1 LFEAR
6 EKRTNSARRAEM
18 VRVLGG
24 TLPPSQYA
32 GWTAGD
38 PVALAHPPPVF
49 SGEFSP
55 SIPPK
60 PAVINTPPDGLA
72 RPQPRRWQ
80 APIAWN
86 MPSQPGTEGIRLS
99 SFQTLRAY
107 ADMSSIVRACIDK
120 RVEEIMGLE
129 WDIVPTMEAEL
140 AMADI
145 ADRKD
150 FQERRIKALRF
161 FSRPDPEYD
170 TYHSWLRAL
179 LEEVFVIDALSIY
192 IAPPRVPGKGLFG
205 SNLAAL
211 ALIAGDTIRPMVDV
225 QGGRPQAPAVAFQ
238 QYIYGVPR
246 VDLVDVVNQSE
257 LDEEL
262 GLPEAELRGD
272 QLLYLPYR
280 RRTNSPY
287 GHSHV
292 EACLVPTGIE
302 LSKQQ
307 YALSY
312 YKEGNVPASWIE
324 IGNADTPQQVKQWQ
338 DSLDAT
344 IGDTAARH
352 QVTVL
357 PAGSHAEETKPNAFT
372 DAYDMS
378 NKEEI
383 FAAFGLTAMD
393 MGMLPGGKSAG
404 LSGGKGMA
412 EANQSEGV
420 RASTKPLIMFLK
432 RALFDMVLQQFAG
445 QGDMQW
451 HWKGVDPP
459 ADQEKKDVADIAA
472 VAAGTLTRDEY
483 RTERGQQ
490 AFGLPLTKNPTVV
503 TPTGGLVNLA
513 DPTAPTGPT
522 PAASGDEAAPPGD
535 GDDAG
540 GSAGSGGTQRTNAP
554 DKPKPTPDG
563 ASPKETPLHDSM
575 ADQKPAAGARTGK
588 SMSAD
593 LRDELTKLM
602 NYQRHGKP
610 ITKFQSQHIAPELM
624 HYIQTGTMPIK
635 DVIGELER
643 SEDPAYKTVS
653 DDAALAM
660 QHVWLGDLTQAQAF
674 DIVNKT
680 MQDGAPFVLTADIEP
695 IARSLTAGTSSAD
708 CLAALKQY
716 YELVKYT
723 PGEDRGS
730 NGEFASG
737 GSSASH
743 SGIGTALH
751 TNTPDTT
758 GRAQGGNGAAR
769 GSASAPHSGIGTP
782 LRTTVPDHPTP
793 HSGIGTPLRTD
804 KPDKPAAPH
813 SGIGTPLRTDKPDAA
828 AKPHTAGDPPLKPFA
843 PYTPPKTR
851 TPQVGE
857 GNAPWAVGEFA
868 SQTVGSPGFDEPGY
882 DPLGRAHGIP

>member
-1 LFEAR
+1 
-6 EKRTNSARRAEM
+6 
-18 VRVLGG
+18 
-24 TLPPSQYA
+24 
-32 GWTAGD
+32 
-38 PVALAHPPPVF
+38 
-49 SGEFSP
+49 
-55 SIPPK
+55 
-60 PAVINTPPDGLA
+60 
-72 RPQPRRWQ
+72 
-80 APIAWN
+80 
-86 MPSQPGTEGIRLS
+86 MPTQPGTEGVRIS

-140 AMADI
+140 AMADV

-170 TYHSWLRAL
+170 TYHSWLRAM
-179 LEEVFVIDALSIY
+179 LEEIFVIDALSIY

-211 ALIAGDTIRPMVDV
+211 ALIAGDTIRPMVDA
-225 QGGRPQAPAVAFQ
+225 QGGRPQPPAVAFQ

-257 LDEEL
+257 LDEDL
-262 GLPEAELRGD
+262 GMPEAELRGD

-287 GHSHV
+287 GYSHV

-324 IGNADTPQQVKQWQ
+324 VGNADTPQQVKQWQ

-357 PAGSHAEETKPNAFT
+357 PAGSHATETKPNAFS
-372 DAYDMS
+372 DNYDMA

-432 RALFDMVLQQFAG
+432 RALFDLVLQQFAG

-459 ADQEKKDVADIAA
+459 ADQQKKDAADIAA

-490 AFGLPLTKNPTVV
+490 GFNLPLTKNPTVV

-513 DPTAPTGPT
+513 DPTAPTGPQ
-522 PAASGDEAAPPGD
+522 PAAPAPGADPEDATDSD

-554 DKPKPTPDG
+554 DKPKPTPSNDD
-563 ASPKETPLHDSM
+563 SKTTPLHDSM
-575 ADQKPAAGARTGK
+575 PDQKPKAGAHTGK
-588 SMSAD
+588 SMSTE
-593 LRDELTKLM
+593 LRAELVKLM
-602 NYQRHGKP
+602 NFQRHGKP
-610 ITKFQSQHIAPELM
+610 ITKFQAEHIAPDLM
-624 HYIQTGTMPIK
+624 HYIQTSGMPIK
-635 DVIGELER
+635 DVIAELDRED
-643 SEDPAYKTVS
+643 DPAYKTVS
-653 DDAALAM
+653 DASAYVMRALWAD
-660 QHVWLGDLTQAQAF
+660 QIGIDYAF
-674 DIVNKT
+674 DTMTKSMQVN
-680 MQDGAPFVLTADIEP
+680 APDVPLATVEE
-695 IARSLTAGTSSAD
+695 IARSLTAGKSPAE
-708 CLAALKQY
+708 CLAALKRY
-716 YELVKYT
+716 FEVLHV
-723 PGEDRGS
+723 
-730 NGEFASG
+730 
-737 GSSASH
+737 
-743 SGIGTALH
+743 GT
-751 TNTPDTT
+751 
-758 GRAQGGNGAAR
+758 
-769 GSASAPHSGIGTP
+769 
-782 LRTTVPDHPTP
+782 V
-793 HSGIGTPLRTD
+793 
-804 KPDKPAAPH
+804 
-813 SGIGTPLRTDKPDAA
+813 
-828 AKPHTAGDPPLKPFA
+828 AG
-843 PYTPPKTR
+843 
-851 TPQVGE
+851 Q
-857 GNAPWAVGEFA
+857 
-868 SQTVGSPGFDEPGY
+868 
-882 DPLGRAHGIP
+882 

>member
-1 LFEAR
+1 
-6 EKRTNSARRAEM
+6 M
-18 VRVLGG
+18 
-24 TLPPSQYA
+24 
-32 GWTAGD
+32 
-38 PVALAHPPPVF
+38 AHPPAVF
-49 SGEFSP
+49 SDSNFAP
-55 SIPPK
+55 AIPPQ
-60 PAVINTPPDGLA
+60 PSNINAAPDGLP
-72 RPQPRRWQ
+72 RPQPRRWN
-80 APIAWN
+80 APVAWN
-86 MPSQPGTEGIRLS
+86 MPTQPGTEGIRIS

-120 RVEEIMGLE
+120 RIEEIMGLE

-140 AMADI
+140 AMSDI

-170 TYHSWLRAL
+170 TYHAWLRAL

-211 ALIAGDTIRPMVDV
+211 ALIAGDTIRPLVDV
-225 QGGRPQAPAVAFQ
+225 QGSRPQPPAVAFQ

-257 LDEEL
+257 LDEDL
-262 GLPEAELRGD
+262 GVPEAQLRGD

-287 GHSHV
+287 GYSHV

-324 IGNADTPQQVKQWQ
+324 VGNADTPQQVKQWQ

-357 PAGSHAEETKPNAFT
+357 PAGSHATETKPNAFS
-372 DAYDMS
+372 DNYDMA

-420 RASTKPLIMFLK
+420 RASTKPLLMFLK
-432 RALFDMVLQQFAG
+432 RALFDLVLQQFAG

-451 HWKGVDPP
+451 HWKGIDPP
-459 ADQEKKDVADIAA
+459 ADQQKKDAADIAA
-472 VAAGTLTRDEY
+472 VAAGTKTRDEY
-483 RTERGQQ
+483 RTERGMQG
-490 AFGLPLTKNPTVV
+490 FNLPLTRNPTVV

-513 DPTAPTGPT
+513 DPTAPTGPQ
-522 PAASGDEAAPPGD
+522 PAAPTPGANPEDATDSD

-554 DKPKPTPDG
+554 DKPKPAPSNDD
-563 ASPKETPLHDSM
+563 SKSTPLHESM
-575 ADQKPAAGARTGK
+575 PDQKPAGGARTGK
-588 SMSAD
+588 SLSAD
-593 LRDELTKLM
+593 LRAELTQLM

-610 ITKFQSQHIAPELM
+610 VTKFQSQHIAPDLM
-624 HYIQTGTMPIK
+624 HYIQTSSMPIK
-635 DVIGELER
+635 EVIGELER
-643 SEDPAYKTVS
+643 QDDPAYKSVS
-653 DDAALAM
+653 DDAARAM
-660 QHVWLGDLTQAQAF
+660 QHVWLDELTQDEATE
-674 DIVNKT
+674 IVSKS
-680 MQDGAPFVLTADIEP
+680 MQFNSPNVPVETIED
-695 IARSLTAGTSSAD
+695 IARSLTAGKSQAE
-708 CLAALKQY
+708 CLAALKRYFEATSEHQ
-716 YELVKYT
+716 
-723 PGEDRGS
+723 
-730 NGEFASG
+730 
-737 GSSASH
+737 
-743 SGIGTALH
+743 
-751 TNTPDTT
+751 
-758 GRAQGGNGAAR
+758 
-769 GSASAPHSGIGTP
+769 
-782 LRTTVPDHPTP
+782 
-793 HSGIGTPLRTD
+793 
-804 KPDKPAAPH
+804 
-813 SGIGTPLRTDKPDAA
+813 
-828 AKPHTAGDPPLKPFA
+828 
-843 PYTPPKTR
+843 
-851 TPQVGE
+851 
-857 GNAPWAVGEFA
+857 
-868 SQTVGSPGFDEPGY
+868 
-882 DPLGRAHGIP
+882 

>member
-1 LFEAR
+1 
-6 EKRTNSARRAEM
+6 
-18 VRVLGG
+18 
-24 TLPPSQYA
+24 
-32 GWTAGD
+32 
-38 PVALAHPPPVF
+38 
-49 SGEFSP
+49 
-55 SIPPK
+55 
-60 PAVINTPPDGLA
+60 
-72 RPQPRRWQ
+72 
-80 APIAWN
+80 
-86 MPSQPGTEGIRLS
+86 MPTQPGTEGIRLS

-120 RVEEIMGLE
+120 RIEEIMGLE

-211 ALIAGDTIRPMVDV
+211 ALIAGDTIRPMIDA
-225 QGGRPQAPAVAFQ
+225 QGGRPQPPAVAFQ

-246 VDLVDVVNQSE
+246 LDLVDVVNQSE

-262 GLPEAELRGD
+262 GLPEAQLRGD

-280 RRTNSPY
+280 RRANSPY
-287 GHSHV
+287 GFSHV

-344 IGDTAARH
+344 IGDPGARH

-357 PAGSHAEETKPNAFT
+357 PAGSHAEETKPNAFS
-372 DAYDMS
+372 DNYDMS

-412 EANQSEGV
+412 EAQQSEGV
-420 RASTKPLIMFLK
+420 RASTKPLLLFLK
-432 RALFDMVLQQFAG
+432 RALFDLVLQQFAG

-459 ADQEKKDVADIAA
+459 ADQQKKDQSDIAA
-472 VAAGTLTRDEY
+472 VAAGTKTRDEY
-483 RTERGQQ
+483 RTERGMQ
-490 AFGLPLTKNPTVV
+490 AFGLALTKNPTVV

-522 PAASGDEAAPPGD
+522 PAANGSEDTTGPGQD
-535 GDDAG
+535 GDASG
-540 GSAGSGGTQRTNAP
+540 GSAGTGGTQRTNKP
-554 DKPKPTPDG
+554 DKPKPVPDG
-563 ASPKETPLHDSM
+563 DSTKETPLHESM
-575 ADQKPAAGARTGK
+575 SDNKPAGARTGK
-588 SMSAD
+588 SMSAE
-593 LRDELTKLM
+593 LRAELNKLM
-602 NYQRHGKP
+602 NFQRHGRP
-610 ITKFQSQHIAPELM
+610 VTKFQATHIAPELM
-624 HYIQTGTMPIK
+624 HYIQTSGMPIK
-635 DVIGELER
+635 EVIGELER
-643 SEDPAYKTVS
+643 SDDPTYKIVS
-653 DDAALAM
+653 DASSELMRMVWAGHATPEQVADDVTKIMQFNSPDVPLA
-660 QHVWLGDLTQAQAF
+660 TIEEIAQ
-674 DIVNKT
+674 
-680 MQDGAPFVLTADIEP
+680 
-695 IARSLTAGTSSAD
+695 SLTAGKSSAD
-708 CLAALKQY
+708 CLAALKRY
-716 YELVKYT
+716 FEVMHT
-723 PGEDRGS
+723 
-730 NGEFASG
+730 
-737 GSSASH
+737 
-743 SGIGTALH
+743 GT
-751 TNTPDTT
+751 
-758 GRAQGGNGAAR
+758 
-769 GSASAPHSGIGTP
+769 
-782 LRTTVPDHPTP
+782 V
-793 HSGIGTPLRTD
+793 
-804 KPDKPAAPH
+804 
-813 SGIGTPLRTDKPDAA
+813 
-828 AKPHTAGDPPLKPFA
+828 AG
-843 PYTPPKTR
+843 
-851 TPQVGE
+851 Q
-857 GNAPWAVGEFA
+857 
-868 SQTVGSPGFDEPGY
+868 
-882 DPLGRAHGIP
+882 